1 MGKAYPDHQHIPRSF
16 IFKHQNVTFI
26 IKMKF
31 STILTLVGAAVASPV
46 IEERQETIDPLS
58 ASLAVFN
65 ALPTSLRDMALTNP
79 AAVVSAIASDFATG
93 TPTWFRPSQ
102 PTSRATSCPR
112 LTTLVSPLF
121 HLPVPRPLVLLPLQ
135 LAQLPLRR
143 LRLRPAL
150 AVLSPL
156 PLLMRQLQSLPLL
169 AVSLLSPRQH
179 PLPLPPLPLTAA
191 PCQPRSSPVGSLVLL
206 VSWLSLL
213 SKRFDPSMVVF
224 GTNRRARLSE
234 TNSYL
239 L

>member
-1 MGKAYPDHQHIPRSF
+1 MGTFVKAYPDHQHIPRSF

-65 ALPTSLRDMALTNP
+65 ALPTSLRDMALTTQLP
-79 AAVVSAIASDFATG
+79 LSRPLPQTSPLAPQLGS
-93 TPTWFRPSQ
+93 RPSQ

-121 HLPVPRPLVLLPLQ
+121 HLPVPRPLVL
-135 LAQLPLRR
+135 
-143 LRLRPAL
+143 
-150 AVLSPL
+150 SPL
-156 PLLMRQLQSLPLL
+156 PLLMRQLRSLPLL

-179 PLPLPPLPLTAA
+179 PLPLP
-191 PCQPRSSPVGSLVLL
+191 
-206 VSWLSLL
+206 
-213 SKRFDPSMVVF
+213 
-224 GTNRRARLSE
+224 
-234 TNSYL
+234 
-239 L
+239 